1 MARRQ
6 RNRTAAERQEQRRRD
21 RERLAEAIRA
31 LLSSDGWKAWLHTRA
46 TLHTYSFQNTCLI
59 AEEARRR
66 GFQPTH
72 VAGFRAWLRLGRRV
86 RKGERGLRILAP
98 VRVKDRDETGDE
110 TGELRI
116 FFRCVHVFDVS
127 QTDPLPG
134 VQPAPLSPPRQPPTG
149 HSHAHLLGPL
159 ERLAGELG
167 YEVSYRSLGRADG
180 LCDHR
185 GRRISIDEALAV
197 NAKAST
203 LVHELG
209 HALIGREED
218 SRGRLGKQLEEL
230 VVEAVAYV
238 VSAGAGLDTG
248 QDSVPYIA
256 SWEGEDALEQLQR
269 TAELIDTLA
278 RRIEK
283 AIAPEPRAQAEQ
295 ALELGEVA

>member
-1 MARRQ
+1 MARR
-6 RNRTAAERQEQRRRD
+6 RSKRTTAEREERRRRD
-21 RERLAEAIRA
+21 RERLAEAMTE
-31 LLSSDGWKAWLHTRA
+31 LLSSDGWKAWLRTRA
-46 TLHTYSFQNTCLI
+46 TLHAYSFHNTCLI
-59 AEEARRR
+59 AQEARRR

-72 VAGFRAWLRLGRRV
+72 VAGFRAWVKLGRCV
-86 RKGERGLRILAP
+86 RKGERGLPILAP
-98 VRVKDRDETGDE
+98 VKVKERDNAGEE

-134 VQPAPLSPPRQPPTG
+134 VQPAPLAPPRQPLTG
-149 HSHAHLLGPL
+149 ASHGHLLEPL
-159 ERLAGELG
+159 ERLADELG
-167 YEVSYRSLGRADG
+167 YAVSYTALTRVDG

-185 GRRISIDEALAV
+185 ARRIAIADALAV

-209 HALIGREED
+209 HALIAREQGA
-218 SRGRLGKQLEEL
+218 RGRLSKRLEEL

-238 VSAGAGLDTG
+238 VLAGAGLDTG

-256 SWEGEDALEQLQR
+256 SWEGENALEQLQR

-278 RRIEK
+278 RRIEHTIDPNPK
-283 AIAPEPRAQAEQ
+283 GDAEL
-295 ALELGEVA
+295 ALGEAA